1 MHKKSVNEIFRDLK
15 APIRMHRLLQGD
27 VGSGKTVV
35 AAICMY
41 ALKTAGNQS
50 ALMVPT
56 EILAEQHANSLT
68 ELFGEY
74 MNVALL
80 TGSVKGKKKS
90 SIRAIRKWY
99 Y

>member
-1 MHKKSVNEIFRDLK
+1 
-15 APIRMHRLLQGD
+15 
-27 VGSGKTVV
+27 
-35 AAICMY
+35 
-41 ALKTAGNQS
+41 
-50 ALMVPT
+50 MVPT

-74 MNVALL
+74 MNVALS

>member
-1 MHKKSVNEIFRDLK
+1 MWGQVKQLRNMYVCVEKR
-15 APIRMHRLLQGD
+15 
-27 VGSGKTVV
+27 
-35 AAICMY
+35 AINRINGPN
-41 ALKTAGNQS
+41 GNFS
-50 ALMVPT
+50 
-56 EILAEQHANSLT
+56 EQHANSLT

-74 MNVALL
+74 MNVAL

>member
-1 MHKKSVNEIFRDLK
+1 MWGQVKQ
-15 APIRMHRLLQGD
+15 LLRN
-27 VGSGKTVV
+27 
-35 AAICMY
+35 MY
-41 ALKTAGNQS
+41 VCVETTGYQS

-56 EILAEQHANSLT
+56 EILVEQHANSLT

-74 MNVALL
+74 MNVALRQVL
-80 TGSVKGKKKS
+80 LKVKKKS

>member
-41 ALKTAGNQS
+41 ALKTGYQS
-50 ALMVPT
+50 
-56 EILAEQHANSLT
+56 H
-68 ELFGEY
+68 
-74 MNVALL
+74 
-80 TGSVKGKKKS
+80 
-90 SIRAIRKWY
+90 
-99 Y
+99 

>member
-1 MHKKSVNEIFRDLK
+1 MYVCVE
-15 APIRMHRLLQGD
+15 
-27 VGSGKTVV
+27 KTGYQSS
-35 AAICMY
+35 INGPN
-41 ALKTAGNQS
+41 GNFS
-50 ALMVPT
+50 
-56 EILAEQHANSLT
+56 EQHANSLT

>member
-1 MHKKSVNEIFRDLK
+1 
-15 APIRMHRLLQGD
+15 
-27 VGSGKTVV
+27 
-35 AAICMY
+35 MY
-41 ALKTAGNQS
+41 ALKTTGYQSINGPNGNFS
-50 ALMVPT
+50 
-56 EILAEQHANSLT
+56 EQHANSLT

>member
-1 MHKKSVNEIFRDLK
+1 MYVCVEN
-15 APIRMHRLLQGD
+15 
-27 VGSGKTVV
+27 SG
-35 AAICMY
+35 Y
-41 ALKTAGNQS
+41 QS